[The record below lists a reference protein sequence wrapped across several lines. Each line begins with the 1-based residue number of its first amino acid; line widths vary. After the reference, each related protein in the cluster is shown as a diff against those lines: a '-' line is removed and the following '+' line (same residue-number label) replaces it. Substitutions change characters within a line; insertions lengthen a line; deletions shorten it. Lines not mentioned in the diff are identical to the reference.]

1 MKTQNKTTSILRSW
15 YDFKLTIFFEG
26 ILVGIIAGLIT
37 VLFRILI
44 EKSEALTHRIYQYL
58 LEGHIFAILGWFSL
72 LIAAAIFVGYLVT
85 KTPMISGSGI
95 PQVKGYL
102 LRQLDMEWIKVLPGK
117 FLGGIFSIGAGLSL
131 GREGPSI
138 QLGASAGKGV
148 GKLLKRPDIEEK
160 YLVLGGAGAGLA
172 AAFNAPLAGVM
183 FVMEELQ
190 KGLSPAALACA
201 MGACVAADFVSK
213 QIVGLSPAFQFTNI
227 NALPLKNYPILIVL
241 GVICGVMGKV
251 FNSSILKFQ
260 DLYAKI
266 PKKLAIFKP
275 IIPFVMAGVLGIFFS
290 EVTGGGHSLIVDI
303 SARNVDIGLILL
315 LIALKLL
322 FTSICYGS
330 AVPGGIF
337 LPLLVIGAL
346 LGKGIGTLATGFL
359 GIDATYQLNFIILGM
374 TAYFAGVVKAPVTGS
389 ILITEMT
396 GSFSHLLALLT
407 VSMTAYV
414 ITDVIH
420 SFSIYERLLEK
431 MLKNQRSDRVPT
443 DESNE
448 KIIMEIPVG
457 TDSYLENRLISDVDW
472 PKSSLIVGIQ
482 RGEHEIIPNGNTRIL
497 QGDIIAVLANKNQGK
512 DLKMKLVK
520 MGQTNS

>member
-1 MKTQNKTTSILRSW
+1 
-15 YDFKLTIFFEG
+15 
-26 ILVGIIAGLIT
+26 
-37 VLFRILI
+37 
-44 EKSEALTHRIYQYL
+44 
-58 LEGHIFAILGWFSL
+58 
-72 LIAAAIFVGYLVT
+72 
-85 KTPMISGSGI
+85 
-95 PQVKGYL
+95 
-102 LRQLDMEWIKVLPGK
+102 
-117 FLGGIFSIGAGLSL
+117 
-131 GREGPSI
+131 
-138 QLGASAGKGV
+138 
-148 GKLLKRPDIEEK
+148 
-160 YLVLGGAGAGLA
+160 
-172 AAFNAPLAGVM
+172 
-183 FVMEELQ
+183 
-190 KGLSPAALACA
+190 
-201 MGACVAADFVSK
+201 
-213 QIVGLSPAFQFTNI
+213 
-227 NALPLKNYPILIVL
+227 
-241 GVICGVMGKV
+241 MGKV

-346 LGKGIGTLATGFL
+346 LGKGVGTLATGFL

>member
-117 FLGGIFSIGAGLSL
+117 FLGGILSIGAGLSL

-201 MGACVAADFVSK
+201 MGACVAAHFVSK

-227 NALPLKNYPILIVL
+227 NALPLKYYPILIVL
-241 GVICGVMGKV
+241 
-251 FNSSILKFQ
+251 
-260 DLYAKI
+260 A
-266 PKKLAIFKP
+266 
-275 IIPFVMAGVLGIFFS
+275 
-290 EVTGGGHSLIVDI
+290 
-303 SARNVDIGLILL
+303 
-315 LIALKLL
+315 
-322 FTSICYGS
+322 
-330 AVPGGIF
+330 
-337 LPLLVIGAL
+337 
-346 LGKGIGTLATGFL
+346 
-359 GIDATYQLNFIILGM
+359 
-374 TAYFAGVVKAPVTGS
+374 
-389 ILITEMT
+389 
-396 GSFSHLLALLT
+396 
-407 VSMTAYV
+407 
-414 ITDVIH
+414 
-420 SFSIYERLLEK
+420 
-431 MLKNQRSDRVPT
+431 
-443 DESNE
+443 
-448 KIIMEIPVG
+448 
-457 TDSYLENRLISDVDW
+457 
-472 PKSSLIVGIQ
+472 
-482 RGEHEIIPNGNTRIL
+482 
-497 QGDIIAVLANKNQGK
+497 
-512 DLKMKLVK
+512 
-520 MGQTNS
+520 